1 MNRKKIHG
9 RAAQSFA
16 WRNEYRKETEMTVA
30 TKESTARQLNERES
44 NIRSIEGGRHSKK
57 AGVPY
62 FKYIFVAICVFAALS
77 AIIFGNM
84 KATELTTQN
93 SRLKS
98 EINDL
103 NENAKMLNAR
113 IERKYNLSYVEDYA
127 KNVLGMVKLDKEDIR
142 YVELSNADR
151 ITVAKP
157 EENTSELVQG
167 IAKSFNIVLEYL
179 N

>member
-1 MNRKKIHG
+1 MV
-9 RAAQSFA
+9 AAT
-16 WRNEYRKETEMTVA
+16 R
-30 TKESTARQLNERES
+30 ESTARRLNERETE
-44 NIRSIEGGRHSKK
+44 IKSIEGGRYGKK
-57 AGVPY
+57 AGTPY
-62 FKYIFVAICVFAALS
+62 FKYAFIALCIFAALTV
-77 AIIFGNM
+77 IIFENM
-84 KATELTTQN
+84 KVTELSTQN

-98 EINDL
+98 EITEL

-127 KNVLGMVKLDKEDIR
+127 KNVLGMVKLDKDDIK

-151 ITVAKP
+151 ITVREP

-167 IAKSFNIVLEYL
+167 ISKSFNIVLEYL

>member
-1 MNRKKIHG
+1 MV
-9 RAAQSFA
+9 AAT
-16 WRNEYRKETEMTVA
+16 R
-30 TKESTARQLNERES
+30 ESTARKLNVRES
-44 NIRSIEGGRHSKK
+44 EIKAIEGGRYGKTS
-57 AGVPY
+57 GIPY
-62 FKYIFVAICVFAALS
+62 FKYVFIAVCVFAALG

-84 KATELTTQN
+84 KATELSTQN

-98 EINDL
+98 EISDL
-103 NENAKMLNAR
+103 TENAKMLNAR

-127 KNVLGMVKLDKEDIR
+127 KNVLGMVKLDKDEIR
-142 YVELSNADR
+142 YVELSNADK

-157 EENTSELVQG
+157 EENASELMQG